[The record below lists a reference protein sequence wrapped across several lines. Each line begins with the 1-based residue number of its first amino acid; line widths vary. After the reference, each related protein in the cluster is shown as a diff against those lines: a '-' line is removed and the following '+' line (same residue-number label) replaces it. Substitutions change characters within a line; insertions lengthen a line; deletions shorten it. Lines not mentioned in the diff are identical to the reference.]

1 MSNARINSILST
13 LVDSYITNMIEPTG
27 YSTHVTMYID
37 NEDEESKLLLIDPES
52 DTGTYRFYKKD
63 GALVVTDYFDSD
75 VVYGVYKDEMQFNT
89 DYDLPVSFQHI
100 SDLLDIFIE
109 NNGYA
114 YIGIDSHFITH
125 EELMK
130 REGWTDRRIKKEFG
144 IMPLDELDR
153 VRYYRLNE
161 VIAKEQI

>member
-63 GALVVTDYFDSD
+63 GALV
-75 VVYGVYKDEMQFNT
+75 
-89 DYDLPVSFQHI
+89 
-100 SDLLDIFIE
+100 
-109 NNGYA
+109 
-114 YIGIDSHFITH
+114 
-125 EELMK
+125 
-130 REGWTDRRIKKEFG
+130 
-144 IMPLDELDR
+144 
-153 VRYYRLNE
+153 
-161 VIAKEQI
+161 

>member
-1 MSNARINSILST
+1 MIYQLVFNISRICQI
-13 LVDSYITNMIEPTG
+13 
-27 YSTHVTMYID
+27 
-37 NEDEESKLLLIDPES
+37 
-52 DTGTYRFYKKD
+52 F
-63 GALVVTDYFDSD
+63 
-75 VVYGVYKDEMQFNT
+75 
-89 DYDLPVSFQHI
+89 
-100 SDLLDIFIE
+100 FIE